1 MTTRKKL
8 STEFNHTDLVTSLN
22 KQTTALTE
30 HSEELKNYIIRMG
43 NFVKTIEK
51 PDSTSRNATDLPT
64 TPPSP
69 QLKSMIVEFV
79 ETNINPRFFNG
90 PSYIAI
96 GSSPKISRTSLSSGL

>member
-8 STEFNHTDLVTSLN
+8 SSEFNYTDLVTSLN
-22 KQTTALTE
+22 KLTTALTE

-51 PDSTSRNATDLPT
+51 PDSTSINASGLPT

-79 ETNINPRFFNG
+79 ETNINPRFYNV